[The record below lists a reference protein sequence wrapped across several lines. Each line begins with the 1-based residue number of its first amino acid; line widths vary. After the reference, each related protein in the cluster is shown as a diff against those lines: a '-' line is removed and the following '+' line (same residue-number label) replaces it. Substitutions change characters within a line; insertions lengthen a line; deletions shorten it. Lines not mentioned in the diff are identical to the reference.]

1 MVNQNKIIRFKTLVW
16 KFKETNIKYPELT
29 EMPKKKIS
37 SPKDFFELFQ
47 PIFKEEPVENF
58 IVVWL
63 SSANRVIGFEKV
75 SVGNLNSSIVDPRS
89 VFRSAIVSNSASII
103 VAHNHPSGNNEPS
116 EEDISITKKLVESGK
131 LLGVHVFD
139 HIIFAEDTY
148 TSFVERRLI

>member
-1 MVNQNKIIRFKTLVW
+1 MNDKVIRFKTLVW

-37 SPKDFFELFQ
+37 SPRDFFELFQ
-47 PIFKEEPVENF
+47 PIFKEEPVEIF
-58 IVVWL
+58 IVAWL
-63 SSANRVIGFEKV
+63 SSANRIIGFEKV

-103 VAHNHPSGNNEPS
+103 VGHNHPSGNPEPS

-131 LLGVHVFD
+131 VLGVHVFD
-139 HIIFAEDTY
+139 HLIFAEDTY

>member
-1 MVNQNKIIRFKTLVW
+1 MIENIIRFKTLSW

-47 PIFKEEPVENF
+47 PIFKEEPVEIF
-58 IVVWL
+58 VVAWL
-63 SSANRVIGFEKV
+63 SSANRIIGFEKV
-75 SVGNLNSSIVDPRS
+75 SVGNINSSIVDPRS

-116 EEDISITKKLVESGK
+116 EEEIAITKKLVESGK

>member
-1 MVNQNKIIRFKTLVW
+1 MNEKVIRFKTLVW

-29 EMPKKKIS
+29 EMPKKKIT

-47 PIFKEEPVENF
+47 PIFKEEPVEIF
-58 IVVWL
+58 VVAWL
-63 SSANRVIGFEKV
+63 SSANRIIGFEKV
-75 SVGNLNSSIVDPRS
+75 SVGNINSSIVDPRS

-116 EEDISITKKLVESGK
+116 EEDLAITKKLVESGK

-139 HIIFAEDTY
+139 HLIFADDTY

>member
-1 MVNQNKIIRFKTLVW
+1 MTDKVIRFKTLVW

-37 SPKDFFELFQ
+37 SPKDFFDLFQ
-47 PIFKEEPVENF
+47 PIFKEEPVEIF
-58 IVVWL
+58 IVAWL
-63 SSANRVIGFEKV
+63 SSANRIIGFEKV
-75 SVGNLNSSIVDPRS
+75 SLGNINSSIVDPRC

-103 VAHNHPSGNNEPS
+103 VAHNHPSGNDSPS

>member
-1 MVNQNKIIRFKTLVW
+1 MTEKIIRFKTLVW
-16 KFKETNIKYPELT
+16 KFKENSINYPTLT
-29 EMPKKKIS
+29 DMPKKKIS
-37 SPKDFFELFQ
+37 SPRDFFELFQ
-47 PIFKEEPVENF
+47 PIFKEEPVEIF
-58 IVVWL
+58 IVAWL
-63 SSANRVIGFEKV
+63 SSANRIIGFEKV

-116 EEDISITKKLVESGK
+116 SEDISITKKLVESGK

-139 HIIFAEDTY
+139 HIIFADGTY

>member
-1 MVNQNKIIRFKTLVW
+1 MTDKVIRFKTLVW

-37 SPKDFFELFQ
+37 SPRDFYELFQ
-47 PIFKEEPVENF
+47 PIFKEEPVEIF
-58 IVVWL
+58 IVAWL
-63 SSANRVIGFEKV
+63 SSANRIIGFEKV

-116 EEDISITKKLVESGK
+116 AEDISITKKLVESGK
-131 LLGVHVFD
+131 VLGVNVFD
-139 HIIFAEDTY
+139 HIIFAEDAY

>member
-1 MVNQNKIIRFKTLVW
+1 MRDKIVRFKTLEW

-47 PIFKEEPVENF
+47 PIFKEEPVEIF
-58 IVVWL
+58 IVAWL
-63 SSANRVIGFEKV
+63 SSANRIIGFEKV
-75 SVGNLNSSIVDPRS
+75 SIGNINSSIVDPRS

-103 VAHNHPSGNNEPS
+103 VGHNHPSGNPEPS
-116 EEDISITKKLVESGK
+116 DEDISITKKLVESGK
-131 LLGVHVFD
+131 VLGVHVFD
-139 HIIFAEDTY
+139 HLIFAEDTY

>member
-1 MVNQNKIIRFKTLVW
+1 MIENIIRFKTLVW
-16 KFKETNIKYPELT
+16 KFKETNIHYDELAD
-29 EMPKKKIS
+29 MPKKKIS

-47 PIFKEEPVENF
+47 PIFKEEPVEIF
-58 IVVWL
+58 IVAWL
-63 SSANRVIGFEKV
+63 SSANRIIGFEKV
-75 SVGNLNSSIVDPRS
+75 SVGNINSSIVDPRS

-116 EEDISITKKLVESGK
+116 SEDISITKKLVESGK